1 MIIHLKDL
9 TKIVSEPKVIWNI
22 TKDLLKAEDLI
33 DQDKEHLWVFH
44 LNSRN
49 QIKLIELVSL
59 GILNSSLIHPREV
72 FTRAVG
78 ERAAQIIIAHNH
90 PSGEVTPSEDDL
102 VITKKLVKAGE
113 ILGIEL
119 IDHLVVTATG
129 FTSFKKKGL
138 I

>member
-59 GILNSSLIHPREV
+59 GILNSSLVHPREV

-90 PSGEVTPSEDDL
+90 PSGEVMPSEDDL
-102 VITKKLVKAGE
+102 VITKRLVKAGE